1 MPWSSFFGR
10 VILLSLAIFVINQMT
25 TKIGIAEDSDQTKGT
40 SRSRLIPALGESWAH
55 STTSRLILSYS
66 KVHPGARECR
76 LVKSPHKPTGV
87 AMFNVTTDGIRD
99 YLPIGK
105 SDIESNKRPRAQ
117 A

>member
-1 MPWSSFFGR
+1 
-10 VILLSLAIFVINQMT
+10 MT
-25 TKIGIAEDSDQTKGT
+25 TKIGISDDSDQAIGA

-66 KVHPGARECR
+66 KVHAGARECR

-87 AMFNVTTDGIRD
+87 AMFSVTADGIRD
-99 YLPIGK
+99 YLPFGK
-105 SDIESNKRPRAQ
+105 SEIGGNKRPRPQ